1 MLRPNEGNELF
12 DRFRQN
18 LWRANLLLWETGNQK
33 GLFPFLLQKQGRLN
47 RYFTVYYN
55 NCLFYLQCSP
65 SCTHQWQGSPI
76 FFFLSTNNNL
86 QNRYKNDEIT
96 NKGKS
101 CRLAHSATFQSQ
113 KVSVQD
119 FVSHES
125 DCLNYRWKI
134 RISPGSTSKF
144 LTRRPHSSFSRV
156 QLLEGPPRTWRI
168 CFKYMDAFGPID
180 SWEST

>member
-1 MLRPNEGNELF
+1 MKETSFLTDF
-12 DRFRQN
+12 DKTCEER
-18 LWRANLLLWETGNQK
+18 TCYS
-33 GLFPFLLQKQGRLN
+33 GRLVTKKV
-47 RYFTVYYN
+47 YFHSYFKNKDDWTAIS
-55 NCLFYLQCSP
+55 LFITIIFFFIYSVHP
-65 SCTHQWQGSPI
+65 HVHISGKGSPI